1 MFYCECQIAQE
12 KMEELE
18 GKVHG
23 EGAKE
28 RIRVRFVEYDPAF
41 LLSTK
46 DGGLISLIY
55 AYESMGK

>member
-1 MFYCECQIAQE
+1 
-12 KMEELE
+12 MEEVQKK
-18 GKVHG
+18 GHG

-46 DGGLISLIY
+46 DGGLISLMY
-55 AYESMGK
+55 AYESLKQ